1 MVDLRYVRGW
11 INEVFSVVLSVV
23 CFVVSVVMLTLIS
36 LPVNAQS
43 MDDLFNVPETNV
55 EDKTRAD
62 AKTQTESNANT
73 NVKTADEA
81 LAEAALGGLQTGAS
95 PLSFKRT
102 KQKPW
107 YSRINYFG
115 NVTRESRKIEASRNT
130 TNLALTNSELLV
142 DYDTWLL
149 SFTLGGNLFKRTSV
163 NWDLTS
169 EQYILEG
176 MLVETNLSGT
186 RNESPVRFTR
196 HKLLSE
202 WFIEQDLTGGFT
214 LGADLYHGQSRYR
227 DSRIDEVFTDKEYG
241 GGLLLSKK
249 FTFNSAELRTDYILS
264 YRRLNPGDGMFE
276 TQSRTFHSVLANYHH
291 TFNFDWQA
299 DITARYSWYPTFD
312 PENFWD
318 ARSIYSLGTEVVYR
332 PWDEHQFALK
342 LEHVWIGDEDT
353 MEIISLNYETEFGA
367 KSDKRRKRRR
377 RIPNLLIR

>member
-1 MVDLRYVRGW
+1 MNNIRCIKPLF
-11 INEVFSVVLSVV
+11 NEVFYVVLSVMG
-23 CFVVSVVMLTLIS
+23 FVLLLLSLVLVS
-36 LPVNAQS
+36 LPILAQTTHETS
-43 MDDLFNVPETNV
+43 LEALFNESALRDPSSPELQ
-55 EDKTRAD
+55 DQSDGFFTR
-62 AKTQTESNANT
+62 K
-73 NVKTADEA
+73 
-81 LAEAALGGLQTGAS
+81 
-95 PLSFKRT
+95 
-102 KQKPW
+102 KQKAW
-107 YSRINYFG
+107 YNKLNYFG
-115 NVTRESRKIEASRNT
+115 NVTRETRKIEASRDT

-149 SFTLGGNLFKRTSV
+149 SLTVGGNIFKRTSV

-176 MLVETNLSGT
+176 ALVETNLAGV

-196 HKLLSE
+196 HKWLSE
-202 WFIEQDLTGGFT
+202 WFIEYDLTGGLT

-249 FTFNSAELRTDYILS
+249 FKFSQADLRMDYILS
-264 YRRLNPGDGMFE
+264 YRRLDPGDEVFE
-276 TQSRTFHSVLANYHH
+276 TQSRTFHSVLANYHY

-318 ARSIYSLGTEVVYR
+318 ARSIYSLGSELVYR

-342 LEHVWIGDEDT
+342 VEHVWIGDDDT
-353 MEIISLNYETEFGA
+353 MEIISFNYETEFGA